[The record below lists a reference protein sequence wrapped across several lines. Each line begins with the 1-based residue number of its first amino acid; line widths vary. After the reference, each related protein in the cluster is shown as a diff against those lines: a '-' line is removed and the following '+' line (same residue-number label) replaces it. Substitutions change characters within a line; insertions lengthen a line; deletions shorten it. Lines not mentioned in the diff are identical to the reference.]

1 MDLHFDGGRSGILV
15 LQVVSCA
22 QPQQLLQVTLNH
34 LEVLKTMVPLP
45 STINL
50 IDTVIE
56 VQHRIFLVVNGQGNR
71 EGRDYIQAVK

>member
-1 MDLHFDGGRSGILV
+1 MGV

-56 VQHRIFLVVNGQGNR
+56 VQRLIFLAVNGKGGPR
-71 EGRDYIQAVK
+71 VMTAFRR